1 MKIRRVFVLLI
12 CSVITVS
19 MAGCGNENESD
30 GRTANKQAGVEEVL
44 QAGMTEADAE
54 SGSASSSSLAEE
66 SSVEEKRQ
74 SGLNDDAPEPV
85 WYDEEPVLRSEEGI
99 DVDLTA
105 LSSTMV
111 YSEVYNMMSA
121 PEEYIGKTVKMDGLF
136 AVYHDEASD
145 SYYYA
150 CIIRD
155 ATACCAQGVEFVLTD
170 EYTWPDDYPKEGEE
184 VCVEGVFDTYQEG
197 EYTYCTLRGARLV

>member
-1 MKIRRVFVLLI
+1 MKIKRVFVLMI
-12 CSVITVS
+12 CSVIKVS

-44 QAGMTEADAE
+44 QAGMAEADAE
-54 SGSASSSSLAEE
+54 SNSASSSSQTEE
-66 SSVEEKRQ
+66 TSGEEKRQ
-74 SGLNDDAPEPV
+74 SGLNDGAPEPV
-85 WYDEEPVLRSEEGI
+85 WYDEETVLSSEEGI

-121 PEEYIGKTVKMDGLF
+121 PEEYIGKTVKMDAQF
-136 AVYHDEASD
+136 AVYHDEASG

-150 CIIRD
+150 CIIKD
-155 ATACCAQGVEFVLTD
+155 ATACCAQGMEFVLTD
-170 EYTWPDDYPKEGEE
+170 EYTWPDDYPKEGEV
-184 VCVEGVFDTYQEG
+184 VCVKGVFDTYQEG
-197 EYTYCTLRGARLV
+197 EYTYCTLRDALLV